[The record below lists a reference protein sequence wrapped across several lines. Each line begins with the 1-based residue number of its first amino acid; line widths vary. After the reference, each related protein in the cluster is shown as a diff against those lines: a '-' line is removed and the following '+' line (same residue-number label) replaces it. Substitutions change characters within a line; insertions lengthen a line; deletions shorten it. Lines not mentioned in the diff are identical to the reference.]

1 MRWGAPDIFAWI
13 WLIIP
18 LAGLIY
24 YLQKRRL
31 KQVSR
36 LIDSRL
42 WDSMASRWIPRR
54 IYGRLTLWTLAI
66 IVFGLALARPQW
78 GFTWREIRR
87 SGLDIMLVVDTS
99 RSMLAVDMRPNRL
112 QQAKWGIRDMLAQ
125 LRGDRVGLVV
135 FAGASYLQCPL
146 TSDYGALMM
155 YIDDLNVGLVPR
167 GGTAIADALRTA
179 IASFDKSSEADRI
192 IVLIT
197 DGEDTVEDPLLLI
210 PTLNENNI
218 RVYAIGVGTPEGELI
233 PIRDESGRENFLRD
247 RSGNIVKSSLNEAVL
262 TRLALSTGGA
272 YIRAAPGQF
281 GVERL
286 VQDEWSKLKQAAGES
301 QRIKMY
307 EDRAGWFIGLGL
319 LLLVVEAA
327 RAESRGR
334 KLR

>member
-218 RVYAIGVGTPEGELI
+218 RIYAIGVGTPEGELI